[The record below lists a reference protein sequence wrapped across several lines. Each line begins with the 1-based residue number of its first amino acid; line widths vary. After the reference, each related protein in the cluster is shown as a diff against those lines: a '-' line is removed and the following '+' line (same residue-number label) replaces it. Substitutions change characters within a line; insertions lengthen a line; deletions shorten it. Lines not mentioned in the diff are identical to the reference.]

1 MTSLSRLS
9 RFMSKILRHEAT
21 NKDLEIDSN
30 GWVLIDSILAH
41 LKTIECF
48 RHTTL
53 EDIIQIVEDEKQ
65 KKVRFTIS
73 DGKIRAN
80 QGHTIPGINPD
91 LTEITDP
98 SKIPVCI
105 HGTYDTCIEI
115 ISRNGLCKMK
125 RNHIHMNTKIPEP
138 GMVISGM
145 RQSCNRIV
153 WINVSK
159 AMELGIKF
167 FVSTNGVILS
177 PGNDDGYIPPSCF
190 DNITER

>member
-1 MTSLSRLS
+1 
-9 RFMSKILRHEAT
+9 LRHEAT
-21 NKDLEIDSN
+21 KKDLEIDSN
-30 GWVLIDSILAH
+30 GWVSIDSILAH

-53 EDIIQIVEDEKQ
+53 EDIIQIVEDEKL
-65 KKVRFTIS
+65 KKVRFTII
-73 DGKIRAN
+73 DDKIRAN

-91 LTEITDP
+91 LTEITDS

-105 HGTYDTCIEI
+105 HGTYDTVINDIE
-115 ISRNGLCKMK
+115 SNGLCKMN
-125 RNHIHMNTKIPEP
+125 RNHIHMNTKIPKKGE
-138 GMVISGM
+138 VISGM
-145 RQSCNRIV
+145 RKSCNRIV